1 MTIEMI
7 DEPIAISRSAVLTP
21 LGHTVQSFYRFVKL
35 LRELDPDQRA
45 GVLEMVGLE
54 LEARPPSNS
63 VAG

>member
-35 LRELDPDQRA
+35 LRELDPEQER
-45 GVLEMVGLE
+45 GVLEMVALE